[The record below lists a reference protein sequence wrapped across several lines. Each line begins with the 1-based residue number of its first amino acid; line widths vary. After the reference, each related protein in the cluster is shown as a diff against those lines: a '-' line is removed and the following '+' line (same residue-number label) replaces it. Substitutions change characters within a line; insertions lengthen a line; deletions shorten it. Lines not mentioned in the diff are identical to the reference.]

1 MILIHRYL
9 PPQPPHRLINVFL
22 FCSGYQESEL
32 RYLTFLYTCPL
43 TILYAAEQAGLA
55 QGDIQSVSSL
65 TIHLVGARVAEIRH
79 LVGWEIIALRL
90 PNLETLN
97 LVFIGDEVVT
107 GTFPPTFSY
116 RSNEAQKDRPNLM
129 VNY

>member
-1 MILIHRYL
+1 MCVLILYCI
-9 PPQPPHRLINVFL
+9 
-22 FCSGYQESEL
+22 GYQESEL

-55 QGDIQSVSSL
+55 QGTIDSVSSL

-90 PNLETLN
+90 PNLKNLD
-97 LVFIGDEVVT
+97 LVFVGDEVVS
-107 GTFPPTFSY
+107 GTFPPSFSY
-116 RSNEAQKDRPNLM
+116 RSNEAQKERPDLM
-129 VNY
+129 VKY